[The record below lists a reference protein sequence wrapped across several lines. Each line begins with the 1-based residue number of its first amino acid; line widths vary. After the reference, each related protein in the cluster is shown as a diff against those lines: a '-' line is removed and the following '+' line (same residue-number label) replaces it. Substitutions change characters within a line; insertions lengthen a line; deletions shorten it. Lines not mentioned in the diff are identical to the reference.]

1 MKEIK
6 ELSQFNDIIQ
16 SEQPVIIKFYAT
28 WCPDCTVLNNFIGP
42 VVEQYNDYE
51 WYEVNRD
58 ELMEPAQDYEVMGIP
73 SLLIFK
79 DGDKIAHLHSR
90 DAKTKEQVETFLQAH
105 L

>member
-1 MKEIK
+1 M
-6 ELSQFNDIIQ
+6 
-16 SEQPVIIKFYAT
+16 
-28 WCPDCTVLNNFIGP
+28 
-42 VVEQYNDYE
+42 
-51 WYEVNRD
+51 NRD